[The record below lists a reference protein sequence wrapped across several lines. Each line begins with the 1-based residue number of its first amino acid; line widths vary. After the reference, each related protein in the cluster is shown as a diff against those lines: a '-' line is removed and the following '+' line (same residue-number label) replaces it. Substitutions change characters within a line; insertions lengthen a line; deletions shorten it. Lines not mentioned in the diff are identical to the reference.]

1 MKATLDLYVVGWRA
15 TVTFA
20 VLVILFLLAPLI
32 ILVPMSFNESSL
44 LTFPPQRWSI
54 RWYERYFNDRA
65 WLSATIL
72 SLQAAVV
79 VALLSVTLGT
89 LAALGIT
96 RSRFAGRALV
106 QAFILSPLIVPVIII
121 AVGLYY
127 MFSFV
132 RLNGTF
138 TALVI
143 AHTVLTFPYATVVI
157 TASLEKFDVR
167 LERVAMSLG
176 ATPFTALMRVTLPI
190 ISPGLVV
197 AGLFTF
203 LISFDEV
210 VLAIFITGPQTATL
224 PRKMWEGIRFEINPT
239 ITAVSTLLILYSS
252 IVIFMCEVLR
262 RKLSRKAGA
271 PAAAREVA
279 VA

>member
-1 MKATLDLYVVGWRA
+1 MRLNLDPYVIGWRM
-15 TVTFA
+15 TVAFA
-20 VLVILFLLAPLI
+20 ALVIVFLIAPLI

-44 LTFPPQRWSI
+44 LSFPPQKWSL
-54 RWYERYFNDRA
+54 RWYQRYFNDHA
-65 WLSATIL
+65 WISATIL
-72 SLQAAVV
+72 SLQVAVV
-79 VALLSVTLGT
+79 VALISVVLGT

-96 RSRFAGRALV
+96 RGRFAGRALV
-106 QAFILSPLIVPVIII
+106 QAFVLSPLIVPVIII

-127 MFSFV
+127 MFSFF
-132 RLNGTF
+132 RLNATF
-138 TALVI
+138 AALVI

-157 TASLEKFDVR
+157 AASLEKFDVR

-176 ATPFTALMRVTLPI
+176 ASPFTALVRVTLPI

-210 VLAIFITGPQTATL
+210 VLSIFVSGPQTATL

-239 ITAVSTLLILYSS
+239 ITAVSSLLILYSAVVMF
-252 IVIFMCEVLR
+252 ICEMLR
-262 RKLSRKAGA
+262 RKLSRKSGA
-271 PAAAREVA
+271 PERGDGTAT
-279 VA
+279 